1 MDADYEPSKEPEAGG
16 AADSRTPPKGGA
28 LDTPPPDE
36 VRRHLSRIL
45 ESSTFANA
53 PTLRCFLQFVVS
65 LTLDGQ
71 SRKISQYAVAR
82 EVFRKPADFDAA
94 ADTIVRTQAF
104 RLREKLRSYYTTE
117 GIAEPV
123 LIDLPKGHYVPLFS
137 RRPLSGGDAAPER
150 PPEERRAKALMLR
163 FAPYGLIGLVLFG
176 LGIIVGLYWLSG
188 VRDTHAPGGVPNA
201 ASDFWAGLAATSEPV
216 VISYSNA
223 AFLLTDYGDLLRFK
237 GSPNGDRGMLV
248 DRETARRGATHPR
261 LLELAGPLTFDTGYT
276 GTGEVLSV
284 HRLTYMLS
292 LLRAETAVYRSPLV
306 TAEVLR
312 HHNVVVL
319 GSPFQNETLSDLQR
333 DLQFVFRLPKSPE
346 AWKSVIWDRGSKPE
360 AFFGLERDPRS
371 QVILA
376 DYGIFAVL
384 PGIAPGRRIVILA
397 GITTS
402 GTQGAVEFAISP
414 EGMRELT
421 EAIGVTQG
429 RRKVLPDYFE
439 CLLRVQVIRGMEAMK
454 VHYVRGRSL
463 PGKRGAGAGSGTDQ

>member
-1 MDADYEPSKEPEAGG
+1 MDAGHDPGNEPEAGG
-16 AADSRTPPKGGA
+16 AADSSTPPKGGA

-53 PTLRCFLQFVVS
+53 PALRSFLQFVVS

-71 SRKISQYAVAR
+71 SKKISEYAIAR
-82 EVFRKPADFDAA
+82 EVFRKPADFDAT

-117 GIAEPV
+117 GLAEPV
-123 LIDLPKGHYVPLFS
+123 LIVLPRGHYVPQFS
-137 RRPLSGGDAAPER
+137 RRPLGGGDAAPEKR
-150 PPEERRAKALMLR
+150 PAGGRAKALMLR
-163 FAPYGLIGLVLFG
+163 FALPGLIGLVLFG
-176 LGIIVGLYWLSG
+176 VGIMAGVYWLSG
-188 VRDTHAPGGVPNA
+188 VRDTHAPGRVSNA
-201 ASDFWAGLAATSEPV
+201 ASDFWAGLVTAGEPV

-223 AFLLTDYGDLLRFK
+223 VFLLTDYGDLLRFK
-237 GSPNGDRGMLV
+237 GAPGGDRGMLV
-248 DRETARRGATHPR
+248 ASETARRGATHPR
-261 LLELAGPLTFDTGYT
+261 LLDQAGPLTFDTGYT

-284 HRLTYMLS
+284 HRLTSMLS
-292 LLRAETAVYRSPLV
+292 LLRAETAVYRSPLI

-312 HHNVVVL
+312 RHNVVVL

-333 DLQFVFRLPKSPE
+333 ELQFVFRLPKTPE

-384 PGIAPGRRIVILA
+384 PGITPDRRIVILA

-402 GTQGAVEFAISP
+402 GTQGAVEFAVSP

-421 EAIGVTQG
+421 EAIGVTRG
-429 RRKVLPDYFE
+429 GRKVLPDYFE
-439 CLLRVQVIRGMEAMK
+439 CLLRVQVIRGIEAMK
-454 VHYVRGRSL
+454 VHYVRGRSI